1 MSKKIKIKI
10 KKEKEDYDDDDC
22 EVCKLMRTGNVTE
35 EALLKAF
42 SLQNFLNN
50 FPKDQENKK

>member
-1 MSKKIKIKI
+1 MSKKIKKP
-10 KKEKEDYDDDDC
+10 KEEDFDDDDC
-22 EVCKLMRTGNVTE
+22 EVCRLIRGNPNPTE

-50 FPKDQENKK
+50 FPKDQDKKK